1 MKYTSAAII
10 YNPNSTGS
18 SESSA
23 REFKAQLKKHMP
35 KQKIDLIGTEYP
47 GHADEIAYRLS
58 TESAH
63 PLIISSSGDGGYH
76 EVINGI
82 MKARHEG
89 YDPTAGLLP
98 AGNANDHYRNLHDK
112 DIIEDIAKG
121 KRHNIDVLKLTSTA
135 KGKPFERYGHSY
147 IGFGLTPFVAR
158 ELNKTKLNFFN
169 QIWIVTKALLNL
181 RTVRLVIKKKSRRYD
196 SIIISN
202 IDSMSK
208 VLKVSQP
215 SRVNDGKFE
224 VTIFPRRNKFKL
236 ISQLLKASTVGIKE
250 DLRTK
255 RFVVK
260 TVFPT
265 LVQIDGEISRLDAD
279 KDVVITIEKRALPC
293 II

>member
-1 MKYTSAAII
+1 MKYTAVAII

-18 SESSA
+18 SEDSA
-23 REFKAQLKKHMP
+23 KAFAKRLRKQLP
-35 KQKIDLIGTEYP
+35 NQPIDLIGTEYP
-47 GHADEIAYRLS
+47 GHADEIAYTLS
-58 TESAH
+58 VASKH

-112 DIIEDIAKG
+112 DILEDIEKG
-121 KRHNIDVLKLTSTA
+121 RRHEIDVLKLT
-135 KGKPFERYGHSY
+135 GKVDGKRFVRYGHSY

-181 RTVRLVIKKKSRRYD
+181 RTVRLIIDKKARRYD
-196 SIIISN
+196 SIIFSN
-202 IDSMSK
+202 VDSMSK

-215 SRVNDGKFE
+215 SRINDGKFE
-224 VTIFPRRNKFKL
+224 VTIFRRRNKLKL
-236 ISQLLKASTVGIKE
+236 ISQLLKASTVGVTE
-250 DLRTK
+250 DARVKKFSL
-255 RFVVK
+255 K
-260 TVFPT
+260 TVRRT
-265 LVQIDGEISRLDAD
+265 LVQIDGEITALDAD
-279 KDVVITIEKRALPC
+279 STVTVTIEHQALPC
-293 II
+293 IV